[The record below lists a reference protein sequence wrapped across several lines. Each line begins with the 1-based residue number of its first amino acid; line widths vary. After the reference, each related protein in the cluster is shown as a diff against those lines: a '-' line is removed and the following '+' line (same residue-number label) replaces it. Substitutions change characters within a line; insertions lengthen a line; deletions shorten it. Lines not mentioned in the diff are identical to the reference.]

1 MKTTLDTATPLSLGK
16 RLAIRSTVHMAG
28 EAIPFF
34 WPMRTFI
41 HHNPLHGLEHLPFH
55 QGVAEGERLFHGRGY
70 LERADY
76 QHYLAQGKVD
86 TAMLAGEVTRHLATR
101 PGLDSMDLD
110 LDLDLHRLLMA
121 LLTRAG
127 RMPAWTPTLADAL
140 DVHALLGGQAL
151 AGREIDPATLARLVG
166 DAARP
171 DRPLYEGV
179 DRLFGTDI
187 GATLD
192 ELVIKG
198 CLDFFDEGQSV
209 WRMPGRE
216 QGLFQA
222 WSAVA
227 RRNLRLFI
235 RGLHI
240 ERILAAD
247 PTPEGVIS
255 HVMSEL
261 GVPEDAWMEYFTA
274 ELTRLHGWTGFI
286 RWRTGAKT
294 HLWSHQYPADLVDYL
309 AIRLV
314 LGLALLREHAAHRH
328 TPATLE
334 GLARFVEAHPG
345 QAYLRLEFHGGQV
358 LPAMAHAVEDALAS
372 RSEKRLQRLLPGY
385 LALRRRD
392 EARQLADALATLA
405 DISGQGQALGR
416 LDAAGIQSLLATL
429 DDFQRVEGPIWLR
442 GLEAHYMGHL
452 LQGLGRTP
460 PAVRDKR
467 PFAQAMFC
475 IDVRSERIR
484 RHLERVG
491 DYQTFG
497 IAGFFGI
504 PVGFIG
510 LEKGSETQLCPV
522 VVKPK
527 NLVLELDIARAGDQE
542 AFISVLEH
550 VFHELKASVLSP
562 YITVEAIGLLF
573 GLDMFGKS
581 LAPLAYHRWRSRL
594 HPEKTD
600 SRLLLDKLSRDQ
612 ADSIVRSLQRAL
624 IVKAVQRELGIQR
637 EAITDEMIRELRET
651 ALDNREG
658 PTGFAQRFK
667 LDALAEDRFIE
678 RLRSLYRIDRGYARI
693 QLERLGRI
701 GFSLDEQVNH
711 VAVAL
716 RSMGLT
722 TEFSRFVLVVGHG
735 SRSENNPYESALD
748 CGACGGNHGL
758 VNARV
763 LAQIANKPAVREGL
777 RAQGIAIP
785 EDAWFVPAFH
795 NTTTDQLQLHDLDLL
810 PSGHLVYLERLSNG
824 LQAATRLS
832 AAERLPS
839 LEPAAAEADPAQADP
854 ARAYRIAQRNAAD
867 WSQVRPEWGLSRNA
881 AFVIGRRQLTSGLDL
896 EGRVFLNSYDY
907 RCDPKGR
914 LLENILAGPLV
925 VGQWI
930 NLEHY
935 FSAVDNE
942 RFGSGSKAYHN
953 VAGRFGVMTGNLSDL
968 RTGLP
973 AQTVL
978 KDGRPY
984 HEPMR
989 LLAVIEAPFE
999 HARRA
1004 IGNVAKVKGLV
1015 HNGWVRMAIV
1025 DPETGIH
1032 HLFDDGGWQQQP
1044 AAARSPEQPQECP
1057 A

>member
-1 MKTTLDTATPLSLGK
+1 MNTAKNTTTSPGSSLLLGQ
-16 RLAIRSTVHMAG
+16 RLNIRSTVYVAG
-28 EAIPFF
+28 ETIPYF

-55 QGVAEGERLFHGRGY
+55 QAVEAGSKLFHGRGY
-70 LERADY
+70 LDRADY
-76 QHYLAQGKVD
+76 Q
-86 TAMLAGEVTRHLATR
+86 RHLNNGNADLDVLWQR
-101 PGLDSMDLD
+101 VESFLARQPVVPGLDMQ
-110 LDLDLHRLLMA
+110 RLLMT
-121 LLTRAG
+121 LLLHGKETLD
-127 RMPAWTPTLADAL
+127 WT
-140 DVHALLGGQAL
+140 
-151 AGREIDPATLARLVG
+151 ATLVGGTEVQAHLQGIPIRAKDIDSVDLAKLVAG
-166 DAARP
+166 TVGH
-171 DRPLYEGV
+171 DRPVYSGV
-179 DRLFGTDI
+179 DQLFGTEI
-187 GATLD
+187 GTTLD
-192 ELVIKG
+192 ELVVKS

-216 QGLFQA
+216 QGLFAA

-240 ERILAAD
+240 KNTLAVDA
-247 PTPEGVIS
+247 TPEGIIH
-255 HVMSEL
+255 HVMTEL
-261 GVPEDAWMEYFTA
+261 GVPEDAWMDYFTA
-274 ELTRLHGWTGFI
+274 EITRLHGWAGFI
-286 RWRTGAKT
+286 RWRSNAKAY
-294 HLWSHQYPADLVDYL
+294 HWARLYPADLVDYL

-314 LGLALLREHAAHRH
+314 LGLALLREHAARRK
-328 TPATLE
+328 TPASLPTL
-334 GLARFVEAHPG
+334 AAFIEAHPG
-345 QAYLRLEFHGGQV
+345 EAYLRHEFHGGSV
-358 LPAMAHAVEDALAS
+358 LPGMAHAVEDAIAYRREAS
-372 RSEKRLQRLLPGY
+372 IARLLPDY
-385 LALRRRD
+385 LASKRED
-392 EARQLADALATLA
+392 EARRLAEGLATLA
-405 DISGQGQALGR
+405 EAAGQGDALAR
-416 LDAAGIQSLLATL
+416 LEPDAVDRLMSVLAN
-429 DDFQRVEGPIWLR
+429 FAKAEGYIWLQA
-442 GLEAHYMGHL
+442 LEAHFMRRL
-452 LQGLGRTP
+452 LGGISLTQPVPRE
-460 PAVRDKR
+460 KR

-510 LEKGSETQLCPV
+510 LDKGSETQLCPV

-542 AFISVLEH
+542 AFIPVLEH

-600 SRLLLDKLSRDQ
+600 SRLLLDKLSQDQ
-612 ADSIVRSLQRAL
+612 ADSIIRALQRAL
-624 IVKAVQRELGIQR
+624 IVKAVHRELGIQR

-651 ALDNREG
+651 ALEHREG
-658 PTGFAQRFK
+658 PTDFAERFK
-667 LDALAEDRFIE
+667 LDALAESRFIE

-701 GFSLDEQVNH
+701 GFSLDEQVNY
-711 VAVAL
+711 VTVAL
-716 RSMGLT
+716 RSIGLT
-722 TEFSRFVLVVGHG
+722 GNYSRFILVTGHG

-763 LAQIANKPAVREGL
+763 LSQIANKPAVRARLREQGL
-777 RAQGIAIP
+777 DIP
-785 EDAWFVPAFH
+785 DDCYFVPAFH
-795 NTTTDQLQLHDLDLL
+795 NTTTDELQLHDLDLL
-810 PSGHLVYLERLSNG
+810 PPSHLVYLDRLRNG
-824 LQAATRLS
+824 LQAASRLS
-832 AAERLPS
+832 AAERVRT
-839 LEPAAAEADPAQADP
+839 LEPVAVEVDPGK
-854 ARAYRIAQRNAAD
+854 AYWLALRNASD
-867 WSQVRPEWGLSRNA
+867 WSQARPEWGLSRNA
-881 AFVIGRRQLTSGLDL
+881 AFVIARRQVTEKLDL

-907 RCDPKGR
+907 RADPKGR

-930 NLEHY
+930 NMEHY

-984 HEPMR
+984 HDPMR
-989 LLAVIEAPFE
+989 LLTLIEAPFE
-999 HARRA
+999 HAKRA
-1004 IGNVAKVKGLV
+1004 IERVVKVKTLV

-1025 DPETGIH
+1025 DPETGVH
-1032 HLFDDGGWQQQP
+1032 HLYDNGDWRRME
-1044 AAARSPEQPQECP
+1044 ARN
-1057 A
+1057 AGVTGTI